1 VFVRHGSRRLKFR
14 ISLSILLA
22 AVSATNALAQQKI
35 TINYPNRSGANWPL
49 FLAKEG
55 GYYQKYGLDVTLTFG
70 VMPAGIAML
79 VSGEAQLVNSSLD
92 QLMQAASKDGS
103 LILVG
108 SSLNRAAFALM
119 AAKDIASIK
128 ALKGKRIAV
137 SQVGDAPYGYLI
149 ALLSKSGLSA
159 RDVQWIPVGTDVN
172 GRAAALISGRADAT
186 LLTAPAYFKLEE
198 QGFKTLA
205 NLADHA
211 DIFAST
217 AYLMKKSV
225 VAADPKLPEKL
236 IQAQTEA
243 IKRFYDDKA
252 FAVQTF
258 LQYDKAAQAD
268 EAARVY
274 DIYAKPQAFERV
286 PFVLAAAV
294 KSIVDQQSDPQIA
307 AQMKA
312 YDFHKVIDNGYVE
325 RLVKDGFFEKTF
337 GAAIKTEEDRKA
349 KAAFQ

>member
-1 VFVRHGSRRLKFR
+1 VFVRHGSGRLKFR
-14 ISLSILLA
+14 ISLCILLA
-22 AVSATNALAQQKI
+22 AVFAANALAQQKI

-172 GRAAALISGRADAT
+172 GRAAALISGRAEAT

-205 NLADHA
+205 NLAEHPE
-211 DIFAST
+211 IFAST

>member
-1 VFVRHGSRRLKFR
+1 MKIR
-14 ISLSILLA
+14 ILLTLLLA
-22 AVSATNALAQQKI
+22 ALFAANARAQQKI

-70 VMPAGIAML
+70 VMPAGVAML
-79 VSGEAQLVNSSLD
+79 VSGEAQMVNSSLD

-103 LILVG
+103 LVLVG

-119 AAKDIASIK
+119 AAKNIENIK
-128 ALKGKRIAV
+128 SLKGKRIAV

-205 NLADHA
+205 NLADHPE
-211 DIFAST
+211 IFAST
-217 AYLMKKSV
+217 AYLMKKSAI
-225 VAADPKLPEKL
+225 AADPELPEKL
-236 IQAQTEA
+236 IQAQAEA
-243 IKRFYDDKA
+243 IKRFYEDKT

-268 EAARVY
+268 EVARVY

-286 PFVLAAAV
+286 PFVLASAV
-294 KSIVDQQSDPQIA
+294 KSIVNQQSDPQIA

-312 YDFHKVIDNGYVE
+312 YDFHKVIDNSYVE
-325 RLVKDGFFEKTF
+325 RLVKNGFFEKTF
-337 GAAIKTEEDRKA
+337 GAAIKPEEDRKA
-349 KAAFQ
+349 KAAFR

>member
-1 VFVRHGSRRLKFR
+1 M
-14 ISLSILLA
+14 
-22 AVSATNALAQQKI
+22 NAGAQQKI

-49 FLAKEG
+49 FLAKDG

-79 VSGEAQLVNSSLD
+79 VSGEAQEVNSSLD

-103 LILVG
+103 LVLIG

-119 AAKDIASIK
+119 AAKNIGGIK
-128 ALKGKRIAV
+128 ELKGKRIAV

-149 ALLSKSGLSA
+149 ALLAKSGLSA

-172 GRAAALISGRADAT
+172 GRAAALVSGRAEAT

-205 NLADHA
+205 NLADHPE
-211 DIFAST
+211 IFAST
-217 AYLMKKSV
+217 AYMMKKSV
-225 VAADPKLPEKL
+225 TAGDPELPRKL

-243 IKRFYDDKA
+243 IKRFYEDKA

-268 EAARVY
+268 EVARVY

-286 PFVLAAAV
+286 PFVLAGAV
-294 KSIVDQQSDPQIA
+294 KSIVNQQSDPQIA
-307 AQMKA
+307 ERMKA
-312 YDFHKVIDNGYVE
+312 YDFHKVIDNRYVE
-325 RLVKDGFFEKTF
+325 QLVKEGFFEKTF
-337 GAAIKTEEDRKA
+337 GPAIKSEEDRKA
-349 KAAFQ
+349 KAAFR